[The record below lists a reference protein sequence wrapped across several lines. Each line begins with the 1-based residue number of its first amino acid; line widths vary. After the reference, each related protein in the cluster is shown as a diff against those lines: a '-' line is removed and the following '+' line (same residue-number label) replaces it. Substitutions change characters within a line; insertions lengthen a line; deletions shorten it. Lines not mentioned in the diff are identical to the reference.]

1 VFFSCLN
8 SLHKEHVQLFEQG
21 YGTDSAKLARAAI
34 ETAKERG
41 IDVVLVD
48 TAGRMQDN
56 GPLMASLSKV
66 SWLFWTVPDFY
77 LI

>member
-1 VFFSCLN
+1 M
-8 SLHKEHVQLFEQG
+8 HKDYVQLYEQG
-21 YGTDSAKLARAAI
+21 YGGDAAKLARAAI

-56 GPLMASLSKV
+56 GPLMQSLSKV
-66 SWLFWTVPDFY
+66 QFHLLLF
-77 LI
+77 

>member
-1 VFFSCLN
+1 LN
-8 SLHKEHVQLFEQG
+8 SLHENHVQLYEQG
-21 YGTDSAKLARAAI
+21 YGGDAAKLARAAI
-34 ETAKERG
+34 ETAKDRG

-66 SWLFWTVPDFY
+66 SSFFHY
-77 LI
+77 